1 MAIRGV
7 IRNAITDAIKNAI
20 REAIRDATRAISL
33 QSHYNLAKISLQSRH
48 PRRHPRFNLT
58 RDVISIRH
66 AISLEMQSPSEM
78 QSHLQVPALELGE
91 IAPRCIRHRA
101 PEVIAGDRLPI
112 MALEVQIHRLA
123 KGRPSKQGAVHPD
136 HLRAVW
142 SSVVISCHQWSSEV
156 IRGHQWSSVSPPPLC
171 CTQ

>member
-1 MAIRGV
+1 MAIRGI

-33 QSHYNLAKISLQSRH
+33 QSLYNLHAISMQSRH
-48 PRRHPRFNLT
+48 PRRHPRCNLT
-58 RDVISIRH
+58 RDVISIRD

-142 SSVVISCHQWSSEV
+142 SSVVI
-156 IRGHQWSSVSPPPLC
+156 RGHQWSIRGHQRITSAPLLY
-171 CTQ
+171 TVTV